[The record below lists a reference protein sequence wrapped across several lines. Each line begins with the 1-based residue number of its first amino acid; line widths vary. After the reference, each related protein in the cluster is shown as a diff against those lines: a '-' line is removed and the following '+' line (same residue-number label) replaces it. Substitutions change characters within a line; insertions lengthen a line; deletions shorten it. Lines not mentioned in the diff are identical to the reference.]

1 MIFTT
6 RSFAQCFSYVRSS
19 RRGTRK
25 GACRERA
32 RLLACV
38 CTTKEFPASTEAS
51 HPLFSFVSSVS
62 MRFRVLVLN
71 LLRLILLIVSAG
83 ALACHVGETS
93 LKRRR

>member
-51 HPLFSFVSSVS
+51 HPLFSFVFYCFNAISSLCAKS
-62 MRFRVLVLN
+62 LTTHSAHCQCR
-71 LLRLILLIVSAG
+71 RLGLS
-83 ALACHVGETS
+83 
-93 LKRRR
+93 RR